1 MGSGGSAIRG
11 SIGKDGGCR
20 GESGLRRCRDDSTPV
35 FLALCV
41 LYVTFALGCGYD
53 LHDSTSDFGFDI
65 HILSRDALLWYYD
78 LLTRM
83 RDSSLWYTIYEY
95 ITMIA

>member
-1 MGSGGSAIRG
+1 MDSGGSAIRG
-11 SIGKDGGCR
+11 LIGRDGGCR

-65 HILSRDALLWYYD
+65 HIVGTLCFGITTCLHECAIHRYGI
-78 LLTRM
+78 R
-83 RDSSLWYTIYEY
+83 YTNI
-95 ITMIA
+95 